1 MACATFYALG
11 YAFELASS
19 HLGPMLAWNKVQYIG
34 ISFIPFFWI
43 LLCARY
49 SGRDRWLRRPVLA
62 ILFALSLATLLFN
75 ASNSLHHLFYRS
87 VGINVSS
94 PFPVIVLEKGIW
106 YWVHIAYANIVLLIG
121 NLFLVLVWRKS
132 PRPYRLQ
139 SAVLVAGSVIPWIG
153 FCVYI
158 IGLSP
163 YGLDTTPL
171 AMTLAGPILAWGLFR
186 YRILDLV
193 PVAHDSVFASMRDG
207 TIVLDIRNR
216 IVDFNPAAAKIL
228 PRLSSMS
235 IGLTI
240 EDAVGKRPELESLLQ
255 AESCDEASIRVDE
268 GDALRF
274 YQARLSPITNRRR
287 APIGRVLVLSD
298 ATEQV
303 LLMRRLQDLATT
315 DELTG
320 AYNRRHFLEVGKAE
334 IARAWRYGHPI
345 SIIILDVDH
354 FKRVNDTWGHEAGDH
369 VLREACRVL
378 KSALRSVDILGR
390 HGGEEFAILLLETPP
405 AQAVGVAERLRALV
419 AEQRMKVAGDA
430 EVSLTVSIGLAGA
443 TRGSEEDID
452 LLIRRADAAMYKA
465 KEAGRNCVRVAE
477 PDA

>member
-1 MACATFYALG
+1 
-11 YAFELASS
+11 
-19 HLGPMLAWNKVQYIG
+19 
-34 ISFIPFFWI
+34 
-43 LLCARY
+43 
-49 SGRDRWLRRPVLA
+49 
-62 ILFALSLATLLFN
+62 
-75 ASNSLHHLFYRS
+75 
-87 VGINVSS
+87 
-94 PFPVIVLEKGIW
+94 
-106 YWVHIAYANIVLLIG
+106 
-121 NLFLVLVWRKS
+121 
-132 PRPYRLQ
+132 
-139 SAVLVAGSVIPWIG
+139 
-153 FCVYI
+153 
-158 IGLSP
+158 
-163 YGLDTTPL
+163 
-171 AMTLAGPILAWGLFR
+171 
-186 YRILDLV
+186 
-193 PVAHDSVFASMRDG
+193 MRDG